1 MKFEHQLLHSG
12 KFTAFLISV
21 GVVNA
26 FVKQQKGTNRMIVI
40 IHILGDGV
48 TGVTGVTGMKGLIIL
63 FFLFFYVISTLSMP

>member
-40 IHILGDGV
+40 IHILGV
-48 TGVTGVTGMKGLIIL
+48 TGTTTVLTAPYIGSSKAELTVGTNTSKL
-63 FFLFFYVISTLSMP
+63 